1 MRKALVVGLDNYPKC
16 PLSGCVNDAVAV
28 ANIVSKNED
37 GSPNFEVK
45 TILDIVP
52 QRTLM
57 KNIYELFDGN
67 SDVELFYFAGHG
79 LVNNGV
85 SYIVTTDYDDYN
97 YGVRLDDIL
106 QAANASKAKHKII
119 ILDSCYSGAMGTPG
133 FFGNDQALIG
143 DGLTIL
149 TSSMSNQT
157 STEVDGH
164 GLFTALLLEALK
176 GGAADVTGSI
186 TPGSIYAY
194 IDKALGPW
202 EQRPVFKT
210 NVSSFLSIRN
220 VLPSVP
226 LNCLRNITSYFSD
239 ATAELSLN
247 PSFEYTNH
255 PDNVHDI
262 VEPYSDD
269 SNVAVFKDLQKL
281 ESVGLVYPVGE
292 EHMYYAAMN
301 SKSCKLTPLGQHYWN
316 LVKRGKI

>member
-1 MRKALVVGLDNYPKC
+1 MRKALIVGLDNYPKC
-16 PLSGCVNDAVAV
+16 PLSGCVNDAVTV

-45 TILDIVP
+45 TILDVVP

-106 QAANASKAKHKII
+106 KAANASKAKHKII

-133 FFGNDQALIG
+133 FFGNDQAIIG

-157 STEVDGH
+157 SAEVDGH

>member
-133 FFGNDQALIG
+133 FFGNDQAIIG

-149 TSSMSNQT
+149 TSSRSNQT
-157 STEVDGH
+157 SAEVDGH

>member
-133 FFGNDQALIG
+133 FFGNDQAIIG

>member
-16 PLSGCVNDAVAV
+16 PLSGCVNDAVAI
-28 ANIVSKNED
+28 ADILSKNSD
-37 GSPNFEVK
+37 GSPNFYVK
-45 TILDIVP
+45 TVLDVVP

-133 FFGNDQALIG
+133 FFGNDQAIIG

-157 STEVDGH
+157 SAEVNGH

-210 NVSSFLSIRN
+210 NVSSFLSIRK
-220 VLPSVP
+220 VQPSVP

>member
-1 MRKALVVGLDNYPKC
+1 MRKALIVGLDNYPKC
-16 PLSGCVNDAVAV
+16 PLSGCVNDAVTV

-45 TILDIVP
+45 TILDVVP

-67 SDVELFYFAGHG
+67 SDVELFYFSGHG
-79 LVNNGV
+79 LVNNRV

-119 ILDSCYSGAMGTPG
+119 ILDSCYSGAMGTPE
-133 FFGNDQALIG
+133 FFGNDQAIIG

-157 STEVDGH
+157 SAEVNGH

>member
-45 TILDIVP
+45 TILDVVP

-133 FFGNDQALIG
+133 FFGNDQAIIG

>member
-1 MRKALVVGLDNYPKC
+1 MRKALIVGLDNYPKC
-16 PLSGCVNDAVAV
+16 PLSGCVNDAVSV

-45 TILDIVP
+45 TILDVVP
-52 QRTLM
+52 QRKLM

-106 QAANASKAKHKII
+106 KAANASKAKHKII

-133 FFGNDQALIG
+133 FFGNDQAIIG

-157 STEVDGH
+157 SAEVNGH

-269 SNVAVFKDLQKL
+269 SNVAIFKDLQKL

>member
-1 MRKALVVGLDNYPKC
+1 
-16 PLSGCVNDAVAV
+16 
-28 ANIVSKNED
+28 
-37 GSPNFEVK
+37 
-45 TILDIVP
+45 
-52 QRTLM
+52 
-57 KNIYELFDGN
+57 
-67 SDVELFYFAGHG
+67 
-79 LVNNGV
+79 
-85 SYIVTTDYDDYN
+85 
-97 YGVRLDDIL
+97 
-106 QAANASKAKHKII
+106 
-119 ILDSCYSGAMGTPG
+119 MGTPG
-133 FFGNDQALIG
+133 FFGNDQAIIG

-157 STEVDGH
+157 SAEVDGH

-226 LNCLRNITSYFSD
+226 LNCLRNITSYFS
-239 ATAELSLN
+239 APTAELSLD
-247 PSFEYTNH
+247 PSYEYTNH
-255 PDNVHDI
+255 PDVVHNV
-262 VEPYSDD
+262 VEPYSID

-281 ESVGLVYPVGE
+281 ESAGLVYPVGE

>member
-16 PLSGCVNDAVAV
+16 PLSGCVNDAIAV

-85 SYIVTTDYDDYN
+85 SYVVTTDYDDYN

-133 FFGNDQALIG
+133 FFGNDQAIIG

-157 STEVDGH
+157 SAEVDGH

>member
-133 FFGNDQALIG
+133 FFGNDQAIIG

-157 STEVDGH
+157 SAEVDGH